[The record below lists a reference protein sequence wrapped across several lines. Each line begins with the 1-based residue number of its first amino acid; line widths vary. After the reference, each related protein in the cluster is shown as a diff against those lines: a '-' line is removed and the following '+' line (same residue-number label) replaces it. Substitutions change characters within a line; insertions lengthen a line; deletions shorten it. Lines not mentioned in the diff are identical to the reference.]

1 MGVLCAEDAAA
12 AATERRWFASMR
24 AVRAMQTEC
33 ETLRELLDMVEG
45 AWRCARAELV
55 RLEAL
60 RDALGDELEF
70 ADWDG
75 RQDSVH
81 SSPGRAMDTAA

>member
-1 MGVLCAEDAAA
+1 MGVLSAEDAAA
-12 AATERRWFASMR
+12 AAAERRWFASMR

-45 AWRCARAELV
+45 AWRRARAELA

-70 ADWDG
+70 ADRDAREG
-75 RQDSVH
+75 LMQP
-81 SSPGRAMDTAA
+81 SPGRAMHNAA